1 MPTNVSNYNAVG
13 ILLAAGESSRMGR
26 PTGLLPWRG
35 TTLLEYQM
43 NSLLQGGCEK
53 VFVVTGKYDEEM
65 APLLK
70 DRPGITRVYN
80 PKFLEGKT
88 TSIKAG
94 VWELPDG
101 IHSIVLLAVD
111 QPRPAWVIEKVL
123 RLHTDF
129 GGDVTS
135 PGFDGHGGHPLVFD
149 AQLRPEL
156 AGITEDNEGVRE
168 IFRKPDI
175 DHHRVKF
182 NSAIVRLDINT
193 PEAYEEA
200 LASYTELAK
209 SVL

>member
-1 MPTNVSNYNAVG
+1 MPNYNAVG
-13 ILLAAGESSRMGR
+13 IILAAGESSRMGS
-26 PTGLLPWRG
+26 PKGLLEWRG

-43 NSLLQGGCEK
+43 NSLLQGGCDK
-53 VFVVTGKYDEEM
+53 VVVVTGKYDAEM

-70 DRPGITRVYN
+70 DRPGIIRAYN
-80 PKFLEGKT
+80 PKYLEGKT

-94 VWELPDG
+94 VWELPDD

-129 GGDVTS
+129 GADVTS

-149 AQLRPEL
+149 AQLRSDL
-156 AGITEDNEGVRE
+156 MNITEEGEGVRA
-168 IFRKPDI
+168 IFRKPDL

-182 NSAIVRLDINT
+182 DSAIVRLDINT
-193 PEAYEEA
+193 PEAYENA

-209 SVL
+209 SKL